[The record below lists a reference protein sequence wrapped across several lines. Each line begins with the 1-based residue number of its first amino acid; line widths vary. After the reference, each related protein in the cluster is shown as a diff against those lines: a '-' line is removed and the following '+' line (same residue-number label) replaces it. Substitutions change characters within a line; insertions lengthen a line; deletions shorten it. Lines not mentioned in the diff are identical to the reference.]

1 MAEVGAWQWV
11 QLIVSIAG
19 PAGVASV
26 MWVLSSLNKAAT
38 SGDLKD
44 HRVEVND
51 SLKSFSDD
59 MRSLRSEL
67 KGDLTNVSSDM
78 RALRTELTGD
88 IKDLRTQL
96 SNTDRR
102 ITDFITNTTNKSG

>member
-1 MAEVGAWQWV
+1 MAEVGTWQVV
-11 QLIVSIAG
+11 QLIVSLVG
-19 PAGVASV
+19 PAGVAGV
-26 MWVLSSLNKAAT
+26 MWGLSSLNKAAT

-44 HRVEVND
+44 HRSEVQGGF
-51 SLKSFSDD
+51 KTFSDD
-59 MRSLRSEL
+59 IRSLRSEL

-96 SNTDRR
+96 ANTDRR
-102 ITDFITNTTNKSG
+102 ITDFITNPNNKH